1 MLEHLKTH
9 LWPLVTIL
17 SLIQGIALMTIIPIY
32 FGLSVILLSLFL
44 FFTKRNIIR
53 AVISS
58 VFMFFIVFGF
68 LFTLLDISQS
78 ELTLYGILLIIVE
91 VADASLILFALKQTL
106 LPEINKIYF

>member
-1 MLEHLKTH
+1 MLEILKRH
-9 LWPLVTIL
+9 LWSLMTII
-17 SLIQGIALMTIIPIY
+17 SFVQGIALLTVIPIY
-32 FGLSVILLSLFL
+32 FGLSIILLSVFL
-44 FFTKRNIIR
+44 FFSKRNIIR

-78 ELTLYGILLIIVE
+78 TLTLNYLLLIVVE
-91 VADASLILFALKQTL
+91 LADAVLILIALKQTL